1 VRTATLALTAFE
13 ITIGCT
19 CAALSWLQNV
29 RVHPKTHRTTRFTP
43 LKSSIYENGVQSLG
57 LGLLL
62 YKAGAWDNKR
72 AWNGDF
78 ASIDDSSGCSE
89 VFDTA
94 ICARANPDCIDL
106 DGT

>member
-1 VRTATLALTAFE
+1 VGAATLALTAFE
-13 ITIGCT
+13 VTIRCT

-29 RVHPKTHRTTRFTP
+29 RVHPKTHRATWFTP
-43 LKSSIYENGVQSLG
+43 LKSSIYENGMQPFC

-78 ASIDDSSGCSE
+78 VTLDDASRCTEI
-89 VFDTA
+89 FDTA
-94 ICARANPDCIDL
+94 ICARANPHGVNL